1 MQKDLI
7 KFNSD
12 LVVLPSTS
20 IKNALKVIEKG
31 EERICFIVNR
41 KGNLIAS
48 ISDGDIRRA
57 LLNGHN
63 LGTKISLIQKRKPIF
78 TYQDSSYEDIIKKFS
93 NRIRIIPVLNR
104 NGKYIGYLSRSKILP
119 FINIKSRKVLI
130 LGLGYVG
137 LTLAMVMSE
146 SGYTVKGFDLNK
158 DLIKK
163 LKKKIPPFYE
173 KGMQD
178 YLDLHV
184 GHNFKPLES
193 IANEKADIYIISIGT
208 PFDRK
213 KNKPNLEAIFKS
225 INQISPNLKKD
236 DLIVLRSTVP
246 IGTSKIIKKI
256 EKKTNLKVGK
266 DIFLAFCPER
276 TIEGKALIEL
286 KITPNHWW
294 SL

>member
-1 MQKDLI
+1 
-7 KFNSD
+7 
-12 LVVLPSTS
+12 
-20 IKNALKVIEKG
+20 
-31 EERICFIVNR
+31 
-41 KGNLIAS
+41 
-48 ISDGDIRRA
+48 
-57 LLNGHN
+57 
-63 LGTKISLIQKRKPIF
+63 
-78 TYQDSSYEDIIKKFS
+78 
-93 NRIRIIPVLNR
+93 
-104 NGKYIGYLSRSKILP
+104 
-119 FINIKSRKVLI
+119 
-130 LGLGYVG
+130 
-137 LTLAMVMSE
+137 MSE

-163 LKKKIPPFYE
+163 LKKIPPFYE

-246 IGTSKIIKKI
+246 IGTPK
-256 EKKTNLKVGK
+256 
-266 DIFLAFCPER
+266 
-276 TIEGKALIEL
+276 
-286 KITPNHWW
+286 
-294 SL
+294 

>member
-1 MQKDLI
+1 MLY
-7 KFNSD
+7 
-12 LVVLPSTS
+12 
-20 IKNALKVIEKG
+20 
-31 EERICFIVNR
+31 CNR

-246 IGTSKIIKKI
+246 IGTSKIIAKKL
-256 EKKTNLKVGK
+256 KKTNLKVGK

-286 KITPNHWW
+286 KDYPKSLVELVKKVVKLRKDCLVNTP
-294 SL
+294 LL